1 MEVRD
6 TSVAT
11 TRGIGVNI
19 DISTNALFV
28 FPLQWAIR
36 RKRVS
41 QEKLLEPHSFFK
53 RPILEPSV
61 GSCL

>member
-19 DISTNALFV
+19 DICTVALFV
-28 FPLQWAIR
+28 FPLKWALG

-41 QEKLLEPHSFFK
+41 QEKLLEPHSFFE

-61 GSCL
+61 SSCL

>member
-6 TSVAT
+6 TSVAM

-19 DISTNALFV
+19 NKSTVALFV
-28 FPLQWAIR
+28 FPLQWAIGR
-36 RKRVS
+36 TQVS
-41 QEKLLEPHSFFK
+41 QEKLLEPNSFFE